1 MEGKPTD
8 YFEMGV
14 EVTLSQQRFWQ
25 LPQEDLEHG
34 CHVIG
39 VVVPRLQVDV
49 RPVVS
54 ISRRACCRMLF
65 PGTRKRPSTCRP
77 DRGRAKCFSIYYSPS
92 HSSSVH
98 LFSADDIILS
108 QKYYM
113 SSCSSLYLP
122 WVVRFS

>member
-39 VVVPRLQVDV
+39 VVVPRLQVNV
-49 RPVVS
+49 RPVVE
-54 ISRRACCRMLF
+54 
-65 PGTRKRPSTCRP
+65 
-77 DRGRAKCFSIYYSPS
+77 
-92 HSSSVH
+92 H
-98 LFSADDIILS
+98 LS
-108 QKYYM
+108 QG
-113 SSCSSLYLP
+113 LLP
-122 WVVRFS
+122 DAVPRHSEETLHMQA